1 MEKIGLNK
9 IRESY
14 LKFFESKKHLRL
26 ESFSLVPKNDNSLLL
41 INAGMAPLKPYFT
54 GLKTPPSKR
63 VTTCQKCVRTGD
75 IENVGKTSRHGTFFE
90 MLGNFSFGD
99 YFKEEIIPW
108 AWEYITEVLKL
119 PKDKIF
125 VTIYLDDDE
134 AYDIWTKKTDV
145 DPKKIFRLG
154 KEDNF
159 WEHGQGPCGPCS
171 EMHYDRG
178 AGEIK
183 SSEDFIKASD
193 EDKIVEFWNLVF
205 TQFDRD
211 ENGNYNKLENP
222 NIDTGMGLER
232 IATIMQDV
240 HTIFEVDTIKNIL
253 DRVSNMC
260 GVKYGKDKGKDISLR
275 IVTDHIRS
283 ITFMISDGILP
294 SNEGRGYVLRRLL
307 RRAARHGKTLGMN
320 KSFLYELTDTVIEN
334 SYENYPE
341 LKEKKDYIKKIIKL
355 EEERFDETIDAGMQ
369 ILNDYIV
376 EMEKSKSKILSGEN
390 AFKLY
395 DTYGFPVELTE
406 EILEEKGI
414 KVDKDGFNKEMKKQR
429 ERARSAR
436 EETTYM
442 GKEDTVIDKISLD
455 INTKFCGYNS
465 LEMDSKVS
473 IIVKDEKFVDTLKK
487 GEEGVILTEKTPFY
501 AEMGGQVGDTGVIY
515 GEGFKLEVL
524 DCKKNISGKIIHFV
538 KVLDGIISKD
548 SKVTLKVDEER
559 RNSIGKNHTATHIL
573 HAALKAVLG
582 DHVKQ
587 SGSYVNEE
595 RLRFDFSHFEALNGE
610 ELKKVEILV
619 NKEIMK
625 ANKVNTKVMDID
637 EAKEE
642 GAIALFDNKYKD
654 EVRVVSVGDFSKE
667 LCGGTHIANSGEIGL
682 FKIISETGVAAGI
695 RRIEAITGIKSI
707 EYIEER
713 NLLIKNISDT
723 LKCSDGEI
731 EVKLQNQ
738 ISEIKEKDKII
749 NELKSKLASGSEDDI
764 LNNTKEIKGIK
775 VTFGKVN
782 DVDGNALRELG
793 DKIRNKI
800 GEGLVVLGSE
810 CNGKVN
816 FVAMATK
823 EAVSKGIHCG
833 KIIKEV
839 ASIAGG
845 GGGGRPDMAQAG
857 GKKPEKIEEALNTVE
872 SIVESLVK

>member
-260 GVKYGKDKGKDISLR
+260 GAKYGKDKGKDVSLR

-573 HAALKAVLG
+573 HAALKVVLG

-625 ANKVNTKVMDID
+625 ANKVNTKVMDVD

-667 LCGGTHIANSGEIGL
+667 LCGGTHIANAGEIGL